1 MTSSAPPASIGRLL
15 VNSGRQWRKR
25 IDQALAVEGL
35 SQASAWPLLVLRV
48 HGVPLRQGVLAD
60 EIGIEGA
67 SLVRVIDALQ
77 AAGLIERLADP
88 EDRRARC
95 VTLSAAGQAKAAD
108 IARIVDR
115 VRAEVVSGIDPAELA
130 VAERVLRA
138 VQQRLETLNTPGSQA

>member
-1 MTSSAPPASIGRLL
+1 M
-15 VNSGRQWRKR
+15 
-25 IDQALAVEGL
+25 
-35 SQASAWPLLVLRV
+35 LRV

-130 VAERVLRA
+130 IAERVLRA
-138 VQQRLETLNTPGSQA
+138 VQQRLETLNAPGPQA